1 MNAFNI
7 GVYVFIAI
15 AVLIVIVA
23 AIGFYRGK
31 SEEVDGAT
39 PIFIPILAI
48 ATSGLAIVLIKY
60 VLDTL

>member
-7 GVYVFIAI
+7 GVYVFITI
-15 AVLIVIVA
+15 AVIVVIVA

-31 SEEVDGAT
+31 SEEADGTT